1 MLKKIVI
8 VVVGIV
14 VVAAIGLGARM
25 YWLGKKSSSVV
36 NNKLGVV
43 EGHLQACGEKPN
55 CVSSS
60 ADPASDFYIE
70 PIQDQ
75 NIEGTWDDLNML
87 LQDMLKD
94 KSRFK
99 ILKQETNYIHIMAIS
114 KIFGFIDDV
123 EFHLVPE
130 KGLIEIRS
138 QSRVGY
144 SDMGANRKRLEKI
157 RKQLHPKLK

>member
-14 VVAAIGLGARM
+14 IIAAMGLGARM
-25 YWLGKKSSSVV
+25 YWLGKKSSSMM
-36 NNKLGVV
+36 NNKLGVT

-55 CVSSS
+55 CVSST

-87 LQDMLKD
+87 LQDLIKD
-94 KSRFK
+94 KKSFQ
-99 ILKQETNYIHIMAIS
+99 ILKQKANYIHMIAIS
-114 KIFGFIDDV
+114 KIFGFVDDV
-123 EFHLVPE
+123 EFHLVPDE
-130 KGLIEIRS
+130 GIIEIRS

-144 SDMGANRKRLEKI
+144 SDMGANRKRLQKI
-157 RKQLHPKLK
+157 RSQLQPKIK